1 MKLLEGKLALITG
14 ASKGI
19 GRATAVTFAQA
30 GANLVIAGR
39 DEEALAELAKELEEI
54 GSEVTIASY
63 DVTDPAVIKAN
74 FQTIIKKYKK
84 LDILVNNAGMLE
96 DALMGMISTSQ
107 IENTM
112 ATNLN
117 SVIHHMQ
124 LGARLMQRQ
133 KSGSII
139 NVSSIIGRVGNAGQ
153 VVYGASKAG
162 VIGASLSAAKE
173 LAQYN
178 IRVNSIAP
186 GFIETDMARQL
197 SPDKFQERM
206 DSIAMKRIG
215 QPEEVAQAI
224 LFLAS
229 DMASYVTG
237 QVIGVDG
244 GMLV

>member
-19 GRATAVTFAQA
+19 GRATVLAFAQA
-30 GANLVIAGR
+30 GADLVIAGR
-39 DEEALAELAKELEEI
+39 DQGALAELAKELEEL

-63 DVTDPAVIKAN
+63 DVTDPDAIKAN
-74 FQTIIKKYKK
+74 FQSIIKKYKK

-107 IENTM
+107 IEKTM

-215 QPEEVAQAI
+215 QAEEVAQAI